1 MTLAVIV
8 AVSDNGVIG
17 RDDDL
22 PWRLS
27 ADLVRF
33 KRLTMGHHLIIGR
46 RTFESIGRAL
56 PGRHMIVVT
65 RNPSW
70 PAPPGV
76 EVATSLDQA
85 LALAAAD
92 PEVFVGGGA
101 AIYQLALPRADRLYL
116 TRVHATV
123 AGDTFFPALDLADW
137 RLVETEDHGAD
148 DRNQHPFTFER
159 WERR

>member
-17 RDDDL
+17 RGGEL

-56 PGRHMIVVT
+56 PGRQMVVVT
-65 RNPSW
+65 RNRSW
-70 PAPPGV
+70 SAPPGV
-76 EVATSLDQA
+76 EVAASLDEA
-85 LALAAAD
+85 VTLAAAD
-92 PEVFVGGGA
+92 PEIFVGGGA
-101 AIYQLALPRADRLYL
+101 AIYRLALPRADRLYL

-123 AGDTFFPALDLADW
+123 EGDTFFPALDLAGW
-137 RLVETEDHGAD
+137 RLAEAEDHEAD